1 MKNYT
6 RPTPDILK
14 NIAIE
19 ATAEEK
25 YPKRLLDV
33 FIYHLVSGT
42 CQEIIN
48 TENGCRAYILHDF
61 VSIEK
66 VAEDLLSKMEEGLNQ
81 DEIYSGRNLAIKHLL
96 DTIPAI
102 LDRWD
107 RVYTNDSEEVA
118 YDRNQMVVEGLF
130 NHTANEHKTPVRVDC
145 AMGEDS
151 TPLKLIKHLTM
162 TTVDITGKKDMTF
175 DEIINLLLE
184 FKESYNQEVYLKA
197 EV

>member
-25 YPKRLLDV
+25 YPKKLLDV

-42 CQEIIN
+42 CQEIKN
-48 TENGCRAYILHDF
+48 TEKGCRAYISHDY
-61 VSIEK
+61 VNIVR
-66 VAEDLLSKMEEGLNQ
+66 VADDLLSKMEEGLNQ
-81 DEIYSGRNLAIKHLL
+81 DEINSGSDLAIAHLFN
-96 DTIPAI
+96 TVPNIQ
-102 LDRWD
+102 DRWD
-107 RVYTNDSEEVA
+107 RVYTEDISEVV
-118 YDRNQMVVEGLF
+118 YDRNQIVIEELF
-130 NHTANEHKTPVRVDC
+130 NHTANEHKFPIQVNC

-151 TPLKLIKHLTM
+151 TPLKLVEHLTM
-162 TTVDITGKKDMTF
+162 TTVDIESKKDMTF

-184 FKESYNQEVYLKA
+184 LKESYNQEAYLKA